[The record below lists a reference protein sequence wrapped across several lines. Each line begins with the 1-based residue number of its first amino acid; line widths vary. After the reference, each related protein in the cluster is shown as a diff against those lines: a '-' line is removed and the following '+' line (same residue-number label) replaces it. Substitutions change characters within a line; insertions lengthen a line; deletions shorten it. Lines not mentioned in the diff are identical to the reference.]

1 MVDSFDFALDPDAA
15 RFHTP
20 SIVAMLMIDSQTTV
34 QDKPRLQT
42 PVASQASVT
51 QSLRPSKLDALTSL
65 RFLAAAVIVMFHV
78 AGSFNIYYGSF
89 LENLG
94 LWQGVT
100 CFFVLSGF
108 IMFYVHPELNDSKS
122 TDSFF
127 VARFARIWPSYFAS
141 LCFFVALKP
150 SSLQAPNAVLI
161 AVANIL
167 MVQSWT
173 LIKPFYKLFNNP
185 GWSVSTEAFFY
196 LCFPMLL
203 QRFKETWKSKLG
215 ICLVLGALSIGVAYI
230 AEFPAYAGILPRQ
243 INVNPLCRLFEF
255 VTGMIVCLAYNR
267 YGMKIAWGKSVATLF
282 ELVSIAFVAMA
293 VLLTLVWQTTSETV
307 WLEPIRIWLSYCGV
321 APIYGFLIFVFA
333 IQKGYISQLLTRK
346 AFVKLGEISFSI
358 YLFHLPILLYFSE
371 NYERRREGSLI
382 PTVLIACVLCFTM
395 AVTNFIL
402 IEHPARR
409 FILGLWKKFQTKSN
423 ESAKALAAS
432 CWRMSKTEKS
442 WLAGVSIIA
451 VLCCL
456 AAVKLDRQF
465 RFAPESAAQ
474 RVAASSPAE
483 YRNVI
488 FGDALNLRGVSK
500 RVDSKGMT
508 LTLAWQSLKSQ
519 KLDCLNVVQLI
530 DKRGVVKGNDDYW
543 QDRSARTVHHGQI
556 WTDSLF
562 FTNTELQNVRAIGLK
577 IANIK
582 LCREMPI
589 TAGSVKPGD
598 TRLLVQIN

>member
-1 MVDSFDFALDPDAA
+1 
-15 RFHTP
+15 
-20 SIVAMLMIDSQTTV
+20 MIDSQTTV

-42 PVASQASVT
+42 AVAAQTPGT
-51 QSLRPSKLDALTSL
+51 QSLRASKLDGFSSL
-65 RFLAAAVIVMFHV
+65 RFIAAIVVLTFHV

-94 LWQGVT
+94 LWQGLT

-108 IMFYVHPELNDSKS
+108 IMVYVHPELNDSKS
-122 TDSFF
+122 TNSFF

-150 SSLQAPNAVLI
+150 SSLQTPNAALI
-161 AVANIL
+161 AVANVL

-185 GWSVSTEAFFY
+185 AWSVSTEAFFY

-203 QRFKETWKSKLG
+203 KRFKETWKSKVAF
-215 ICLVLGALSIGVAYI
+215 CLLLGAISIGAAYI
-230 AEFPAYAGILPRQ
+230 AEFPVYAKILPRQ

-267 YGMKIAWGKSVATLF
+267 YNQKISWGKSVATLF
-282 ELVSIAFVAMA
+282 ELVSIALVAMA
-293 VLLTLVWQTTSETV
+293 VMLTLVWQTTSDTV
-307 WLEPIRIWLSYCGV
+307 WLEPIRIWLSYCGI

-346 AFVKLGEISFSI
+346 AFVKMGELSFSI

-371 NYERRREGSLI
+371 NYERRRAGSLV
-382 PTVLIACVLCFTM
+382 PTIVIACILCFTM

-402 IEHPARR
+402 VENPARR
-409 FILGLWKKFQTKSN
+409 FILGLWKRFQTKSN
-423 ESAKALAAS
+423 ESSKALAAS
-432 CWRMSKTEKS
+432 CWRMSKTEKT
-442 WLAGVSIIA
+442 WLAGVSIVA

-465 RFAPESAAQ
+465 RFASESAAQ
-474 RVAASSPAE
+474 SVAASSLAE

-500 RVDSKGMT
+500 RVDSNGLT
-508 LTLAWQSLKSQ
+508 LTLAWQSLKPQ

-530 DKRGVVKGNDDYW
+530 DKNGAVKGNDDYW

-562 FTNTELQNVRAIGLK
+562 FTNAELQNVSAIGLK

-582 LCREMPI
+582 LCREVPI